1 MLFIPLPFVVAALL
15 FLLLAR
21 LFHENGATKNAAY
34 FYVLIGGYALLSVI
48 IGLRWGYGMRELLP
62 LMSILAASLPPLA
75 WVAYSSL
82 TAQPPTFTEKAIYT
96 LPLILVA
103 LLLRT
108 LPDAIDAVVGITGI
122 IFAGLMLNLVRQGS
136 DVLIRTSLSQAVV
149 AHRALIAN
157 AIMLILSAMVDGFM
171 TIDFMLYRGAHAA
184 NVVSFANLV
193 SILILGTAAAVASH
207 SQPISENED
216 SEIIVSPQASDEDV
230 GLVARI
236 DKFIAE
242 HKLFRDP
249 DLTLNRLSRKMTVPA
264 RRISTAVN
272 RVRNES
278 VSVYMNRHRVAEACR
293 LLKET
298 DRSITAIMFDSGF
311 QTKSNFNDA
320 FKKITGTN
328 PASWR
333 STNIHLDMKV

>member
-15 FLLLAR
+15 LLLLAR

-34 FYVLIGGYALLSVI
+34 FYMLIGGYAILAII

-82 TAQPPTFTEKAIYT
+82 TAQPPTFTEKIIYA
-96 LPLILVA
+96 LPLVLVV
-103 LLLRT
+103 LLRRT
-108 LPDAIDAVVGITGI
+108 FPDAIDAVVGITGI
-122 IFAGLMLNLVRQGS
+122 IFAALMLNLAKQGS
-136 DVLIRTSLSQAVV
+136 DVLIRTSLSQAAV

-157 AIMLILSAMVDGFM
+157 AIMLILSAIVDGFM
-171 TIDFMLYRGAHAA
+171 TIDFMLYRGTHA
-184 NVVSFANLV
+184 ANLV
-193 SILILGTAAAVASH
+193 SIANLVGILILGTAAALASH

-216 SEIIVSPQASDEDV
+216 SEIIASPQPSDEDV
-230 GLVARI
+230 GLVDRI
-236 DKFIAE
+236 DNFIAE

-249 DLTLNRLSRKMTVPA
+249 DLTLNRLSRKMLIPA

-298 DRSITAIMFDSGF
+298 DESITAIMFDSGF
-311 QTKSNFNDA
+311 QMKSNFNDA

-333 STNIHLDMKV
+333 NTNIRADMTV

>member
-15 FLLLAR
+15 LLLLAR
-21 LFHENGATKNAAY
+21 LFHENGATRNAAY
-34 FYVLIGGYALLSVI
+34 FYVLIGGYAFLSII

-62 LMSILAASLPPLA
+62 LMAILAASLPPLV
-75 WVAYSSL
+75 WVAYSNL
-82 TAQPPTFTEKAIYT
+82 TARPPTFTEKLFYA
-96 LPLILVA
+96 LPPLLVT
-103 LLLRT
+103 LLLKVY
-108 LPDAIDAVVGITGI
+108 PDAVDAVIGITGI
-122 IFAGLMLNLVRQGS
+122 IFAVLMLNLARQGS
-136 DVLIRTSLSQAVV
+136 DTLIRTSLSQA
-149 AHRALIAN
+149 ALAQRALSAT
-157 AIMLILSAMVDGFM
+157 AIMMILSAVVDGFIA
-171 TIDFMLYRGAHAA
+171 IDFMLYRGAHVA
-184 NVVSFANLV
+184 NVVSFAYMLI
-193 SILILGTAAAVASH
+193 ILFLGTAAALASN
-207 SQPISENED
+207 SQPVSNDED
-216 SEIIVSPQASDEDV
+216 SEIVATTQPSDEDV
-230 GLVARI
+230 GVVERV
-236 DKFIAE
+236 DRFIAE

-249 DLTLNRLSRKMTVPA
+249 DLTLNRLSRKMLIPA
-264 RRISTAVN
+264 RRISIAVN

-333 STNIHLDMKV
+333 SANIRADMKV